1 MDDIH
6 IVKMIRIE
14 KFKELRMK
22 RLMIIF
28 TGGVVFLLLFIFL
41 LPPKF
46 SRSYH
51 HFWVKETN
59 LSEEQVDGLKLDDKV
74 NRKDLERSNG
84 NQNYD
89 YYELRKGIEVATDKS
104 AATIVR
110 FIVTND
116 EQETV
121 RGIKIGDSKEKV
133 IGEYGENYYTR
144 LEQGLDIIGYVDK
157 KNETSIEFW
166 LGNDGVLMYRYD
178 YQFMK

>member
-1 MDDIH
+1 
-6 IVKMIRIE
+6 
-14 KFKELRMK
+14 MK

-28 TGGVVFLLLFIFL
+28 IGGAIFLLLFIFL
-41 LPPKF
+41 FSPNF

-59 LSEEQVDGLKLDDKV
+59 LSEEKVNGLKLGEKV
-74 NRKDLERSNG
+74 NRKNLERNRDVEE
-84 NQNYD
+84 YD

-121 RGIKIGDSKEKV
+121 RGIKIGDSREKV

-144 LEQGLDIIGYVDK
+144 LEQGLDIIGYVDT